1 MSFDLWWKVAKSI
14 NFYVVKAFFAARQ
27 IWLQSFFTPKHEV
40 GWRNPFLWA
49 IWPYAEG
56 PSTIAIASF
65 FSHWEKHYYYC
76 SSAMH
81 FSTLE
86 IWLSLCMYV
95 YYVLVLHTKLQ
106 NSDVLKGF
114 FNLFFDEGRKLFTL
128 KPSRFTISIS
138 ELGSFRRRKEGLEKC
153 IKDAQKSIL
162 MTSFA
167 SPTWV
172 YFFQSALEEVRHCYC
187 KYLFR
192 IFLFCRYR
200 TRAGWKAHEAYV
212 HTKQLDYHCDEKGCG
227 KAFYSEQ
234 CLIIHKRKHSG
245 ELPYICSH
253 CGNRY
258 ISAHTLAQHEKAKHL
273 ETEVSFIL
281 NFLF

>member
-1 MSFDLWWKVAKSI
+1 M
-14 NFYVVKAFFAARQ
+14 
-27 IWLQSFFTPKHEV
+27 
-40 GWRNPFLWA
+40 
-49 IWPYAEG
+49 
-56 PSTIAIASF
+56 
-65 FSHWEKHYYYC
+65 
-76 SSAMH
+76 
-81 FSTLE
+81 
-86 IWLSLCMYV
+86 
-95 YYVLVLHTKLQ
+95 
-106 NSDVLKGF
+106 
-114 FNLFFDEGRKLFTL
+114 